1 MIIFGLKRLIQ
12 LLLYIY
18 TNKIFQFMRVIGA
31 SLIVLV
37 TVFCVE
43 SIDDSVLDNFRV
55 FDDVDVSEFRMVE
68 TLEVSKFTVLNV

>member
-43 SIDDSVLDNFRV
+43 IDDSVLDNFRV